1 MDIMKRIVLF
11 LLILLPALASCHNS
25 DQEFPGFGYST
36 VYFSYQYPDRTVTL
50 GEITQYD
57 NTLDNQHKV
66 KIMGTWGGG
75 YTTRNDV
82 TIDFRVDNSLCEGL
96 VFEDSGRDVLPMPS
110 TYYKLASERITIP
123 KGSIAGGVE
132 VSLTDEF
139 FADPL
144 ALQRNYVI
152 PLVMTGVQGADSIL
166 QGNSDFPDEARR
178 VVAGDWN
185 IVPKDYILY
194 AVKYIN
200 PWDANY
206 LRRGKDVITENGT
219 TIPTEPRHSTY
230 VEYDELCKLNTL
242 SLTELE
248 FPLPYRDAEGNDLN
262 VSLILTFDDNGNCTV
277 RSGTENVTASGTG
290 SYVPLGEKNSWAA
303 KDRDALYLDYR
314 VDLGSRQYHTLDT
327 LVVRDRGIATSAQFF
342 TVVLK

>member
-1 MDIMKRIVLF
+1 MDIMKKIVLF
-11 LLILLPALASCHNS
+11 LLILLPALVSCHNGKQ
-25 DQEFPGFGYST
+25 DFPEFDYST

-82 TIDFRVDNSLCEGL
+82 TIDFRVDSRLCEGL
-96 VFEDSGRDVLPMPS
+96 MFEDSGRDVKPMPEN
-110 TYYKLASERITIP
+110 YYNLASNQIKIS
-123 KGSIAGGVE
+123 KGSVSGGVE
-132 VSLTDEF
+132 VSLTDAF

-144 ALQRNYVI
+144 ALERNYVI
-152 PLVMTGVQGADSIL
+152 PLVMTSVQGADSIL
-166 QGNSDFPDEARR
+166 QGNTDFPAEARR
-178 VVAGDWN
+178 VVAEDWN
-185 IVPKDYILY
+185 VVPKDYILY

-206 LRRGKDVITENGT
+206 LRRGKDVITENGST
-219 TIPTEPRHSTY
+219 RTESRRSDY
-230 VEYDELCKLNTL
+230 VEYDELTKLNAL
-242 SLTELE
+242 SLTEVE
-248 FPLPYRDAEGNDLN
+248 FPLPYKDEEGNDLD
-262 VSLILTFDDNGNCTV
+262 VSIVLTFDANGNCTV

-290 SYVPLGEKNSWAA
+290 SFVSLGEKNSWAD

-314 VDLGSRQYHTLDT
+314 VDLGSRQYQTLDT
-327 LVVRDRGIATSAQFF
+327 LVVRDRGVKTSAQYF

>member
-1 MDIMKRIVLF
+1 MNMMKKIVLF
-11 LLILLPALASCHNS
+11 LLILLPALVSCHNG
-25 DQEFPGFGYST
+25 DQEFPDFDYST

-57 NTLDNQHKV
+57 NTLDKQHKV

-82 TIDFRVDNSLCEGL
+82 TIDFEIRNSLCEGL

-110 TYYKLASERITIP
+110 TYYNLASDQIKIS
-123 KGSIAGGVE
+123 KGKVSGGVE
-132 VSLTDEF
+132 VTLTDAF

-144 ALQRNYVI
+144 ALERNYVI
-152 PLVMTGVQGADSIL
+152 PLVMTSVQGADSIL
-166 QGNSDFPDEARR
+166 QGKTDYPNEARR
-178 VVAGDWN
+178 VVAEDWTV
-185 IVPKDYILY
+185 IPKDYILY

-206 LRRGKDVITENGT
+206 LRRGKDEITENGT
-219 TIPTEPRHSTY
+219 TITEGRRSTY
-230 VEYDELCKLNTL
+230 VEYDELLKLNTL

-248 FPLPYRDAEGNDLN
+248 FPLPYQDEEGNDLD
-262 VSLILTFDDNGNCTV
+262 VSIVLTFDANGNCTV
-277 RSGTENVTASGTG
+277 RSGTDNVTASGTG
-290 SYVPLGEKNSWAA
+290 SFVPLGEKKSWGD

-327 LVVRDRGIATSAQFF
+327 LVVRDRGIKTSAQFF
-342 TVVLK
+342 TVALK